1 MSQPHHPS
9 QNPKQRK
16 TLEFITHAPP
26 RPPRKRLFIG
36 LVTASSVLLC
46 LLLLVGWIIPV
57 IGFGNIHSSVPFITG
72 ILLACAIATIAW
84 SAIGL
89 VMQMHTGRS
98 FWGSDRVRGLAI
110 QFFLPL
116 MELLG
121 LAFGFSRDDV
131 RRSYIKV
138 NNQLSLS
145 KSGIYSPDRILIL
158 LPHCVQNADCSI
170 RLSYRIDACKRCGK
184 CPLAGFLALRD
195 GYGVNLAVATG
206 GSIARRL
213 VVDMR
218 PALILAVACER
229 DLASGIQD
237 THPIPVFGILNH
249 RPEGP
254 CRNTVVRL
262 TLVEDALRQ
271 FITPESLPKTFVCL
285 PEAAIPAPH
294 TVQKEFHG

>member
-1 MSQPHHPS
+1 MSQPQQRSTTPRENSPRLDFLSHP
-9 QNPKQRK
+9 P
-16 TLEFITHAPP
+16 A

-36 LVTASSVLLC
+36 LVTASSILLC

-57 IGFGNIHSSVPFITG
+57 IGFGNIHASVPYITG
-72 ILLACAIATIAW
+72 FLLAGLIATIAW
-84 SAIGL
+84 SAFGL

-110 QFFLPL
+110 KFFLPL

-121 LAFGFSRDDV
+121 LALRFSRDDV

-138 NNQLSLS
+138 NNQLTLGGSHS
-145 KSGIYSPDRILIL
+145 YSPDKILIL
-158 LPHCVQNADCSI
+158 LPHCVQRAECAI
-170 RLSYRIDACKRCGK
+170 RLSYRMDACNRCGK
-184 CPLAGFLALRD
+184 CSIAGFLALKD
-195 GYGVNLAVATG
+195 AYGVNIAVATG

-213 VVDMR
+213 VVDLK

-254 CRNTVVRL
+254 CRNTQVRL
-262 TLVEDALRQ
+262 SLVEGALRR
-271 FITPESLPKTFVCL
+271 FIRPELLPDSRICL
-285 PEAAIPAPH
+285 PEAALSSRPEH
-294 TVQKEFHG
+294 TTTP